1 MIRACEP
8 ADFEAILRVVN
19 DGAQAY
25 RGVIPAAC
33 WHEPYM
39 PEAELRAELAAGVAF
54 WAYVEGDQP
63 IGVMGIQDVQD
74 VTLIRHAYVLGDHQR
89 QGIGSHLLQHLLNR
103 TARPVL
109 LGTWADAVWAVRF
122 YEKHGFRKVAPEQKD
137 RLLSRYWRVP
147 GRQAEASVVLVDP
160 VARRE
165 LGLG

>member
-1 MIRACEP
+1 MIRACDP
-8 ADFEAILRVVN
+8 ADFEAILGVVN

-39 PEAELRAELAAGVAF
+39 PESELRGELAAGVAF
-54 WAYVEGDQP
+54 WAQVEGDQLR
-63 IGVMGIQDVQD
+63 GVMGIQDVHD
-74 VTLIRHAYVLGDHQR
+74 VTLIRHAYVLSDHQR
-89 QGIGSHLLQHLLNR
+89 RGIGSQLLQHLLNR

-109 LGTWADAVWAVRF
+109 LGTWADAVWAARF

-137 RLLSRYWRVP
+137 RLLSRYWSVP
-147 GRQAEASVVLVDP
+147 GRQVAASVVLVDP

-165 LGLG
+165 LDLG